1 MTSSN
6 KRKGTYHEHWWVN
19 ILNLWG
25 WQARRQPLSGQ
36 LADFPGDVEI
46 TVLNERLIVE
56 SKYQTNG
63 KGWSFI
69 HKILHKKTQGYER
82 DVLVMTQRSG
92 DAYLCVNINNDKA
105 LAILRRKLIGC
116 ETSGVVRE
124 AFIDQGHDAWSC
136 DVLPSDVPTNKHIQD
151 DVLNVLRSD
160 SWDMLMVAHPPC
172 TRLCNSGVRWLS
184 KPPPNKTLKQM
195 WNELED
201 GAKLFS
207 ELLNADVPRI
217 AVENPVMHKHEKQ
230 RIENYQPFSQ
240 SIQPWQFGHGE
251 TKATCLWRT
260 GLPPLTPT
268 NVVEGREA
276 RVHKMTPSADR
287 WKLRSATFRG
297 IAAAMADQWGQP

>member
-82 DVLVMTQRSG
+82 DVLVMKQRSG

-105 LAILRRKLIGC
+105 LAILRRKLN
-116 ETSGVVRE
+116 ES
-124 AFIDQGHDAWSC
+124 ID
-136 DVLPSDVPTNKHIQD
+136 
-151 DVLNVLRSD
+151 
-160 SWDMLMVAHPPC
+160 
-172 TRLCNSGVRWLS
+172 RL
-184 KPPPNKTLKQM
+184 
-195 WNELED
+195 
-201 GAKLFS
+201 
-207 ELLNADVPRI
+207 
-217 AVENPVMHKHEKQ
+217 
-230 RIENYQPFSQ
+230 
-240 SIQPWQFGHGE
+240 
-251 TKATCLWRT
+251 
-260 GLPPLTPT
+260 
-268 NVVEGREA
+268 
-276 RVHKMTPSADR
+276 
-287 WKLRSATFRG
+287 
-297 IAAAMADQWGQP
+297 